1 MSKRFIV
8 PLPGLVTTDGK
19 QQYLTNKGGTWF
31 ASRRDGNLRQTWKWE
46 HLDYI
51 PEVYRQFAVDL
62 MDYVPE
68 ICWKP
73 AMELEN
79 LMDEKMEEK
88 MEENNKLFLFM
99 FGPDKDYVK
108 GSVTGKF
115 GPVRNLEGMKQELQC
130 EGFIKIESDEA
141 KDLLLATK
149 HIIGVEE
156 V

>member
-8 PLPGLVTTDGK
+8 PLSGLVTNDGQ
-19 QQYLTNKGGTWF
+19 QQYLTNKDGTWF
-31 ASRRDGNLRQTWKWE
+31 ACRRRGDLRQTWKWE
-46 HLDYI
+46 HLGYV
-51 PEVYRQFAVDL
+51 PEIYRQFAVDL

-68 ICWKP
+68 ICWKS
-73 AMELEN
+73 AMELE
-79 LMDEKMEEK
+79 DFMEEK
-88 MEENNKLFLFM
+88 MEECNKIFLFM
-99 FGPDKDYVK
+99 FEPNNDYVK

-130 EGFIKIESDEA
+130 EDFIKIESDEA

-156 V
+156 A